1 MKPYFRVTWN
11 VLKYNLIKFFKCKNL
26 KIRGIV
32 LLGYNTKLQVHKTSQ
47 ICIGK
52 NVVSDGRCV
61 IIADK
66 NAKVEIGDKVY
77 FNENVMISAKKN
89 ITIGNGCQFG
99 PNVKIFDNNHQ
110 FNKEK
115 GEKNKAIEIAKSLI
129 NLGLDKESIAKS
141 TGLDLW
147 EVEKLM
153 N

>member
-66 NAKVEIGDKVY
+66 NAKVILTR
-77 FNENVMISAKKN
+77 M
-89 ITIGNGCQFG
+89 
-99 PNVKIFDNNHQ
+99 
-110 FNKEK
+110 
-115 GEKNKAIEIAKSLI
+115 
-129 NLGLDKESIAKS
+129 
-141 TGLDLW
+141 
-147 EVEKLM
+147 
-153 N
+153 

>member
-66 NAKVEIGDKVY
+66 NARMLKFSIIIISLIKKKVY
-77 FNENVMISAKKN
+77 YLSILWVM
-89 ITIGNGCQFG
+89 
-99 PNVKIFDNNHQ
+99 
-110 FNKEK
+110 
-115 GEKNKAIEIAKSLI
+115 
-129 NLGLDKESIAKS
+129 
-141 TGLDLW
+141 
-147 EVEKLM
+147 
-153 N
+153 